1 LFIGDSGACR
11 LVVQIQEV
19 LTNFRSNKRPS
30 FAGFPDKVW
39 WFGQTGV
46 DYIQLTFLKRIF
58 QNLKKPPQMCDVP
71 VFFHVSQQFS
81 QEHLKIHNP
90 KNFP

>member
-1 LFIGDSGACR
+1 
-11 LVVQIQEV
+11 VVQIQEV

-30 FAGFPDKVW
+30 FADFPGKVW
-39 WFGQTGV
+39 WIGQTGV
-46 DYIQLTFLKRIF
+46 YYIQLTFFNRIF

-71 VFFHVSQQFS
+71 VFFSVSQQFS
-81 QEHLKIHNP
+81 KEHLKIHNL